1 MTLTVRFCH
10 FWQIKY
16 VHLKSIGLARVLS
29 ISLNF
34 LWLDQSWD
42 IWSPWLDSP
51 WNTSRLVHVVQ
62 WALGHHTKTFPEP
75 INFKISSKCFQIINL
90 FSQYC
95 YLALHLVSPLNIESI
110 MESIRSSFISK
121 GSSPISFS
129 LLFSSTPDLLDLLP
143 LGSIG
148 TSKKKKYKNTLLCKF
163 VPKRHFK

>member
-1 MTLTVRFCH
+1 MIRPELR
-10 FWQIKY
+10 
-16 VHLKSIGLARVLS
+16 HLKSMR
-29 ISLNF
+29 
-34 LWLDQSWD
+34 
-42 IWSPWLDSP
+42 LDSP

-75 INFKISSKCFQIINL
+75 INFKISSKCFQIIIL

-148 TSKKKKYKNTLLCKF
+148 TSRRKGLIISLWVLTKF
-163 VPKRHFK
+163 FLWYYGDPFCIVELSD